1 MDCSPPVS
9 SVHGIFRQEYWSG
22 SPCRPPGDL
31 PDPGIEP
38 RSPVSPALWADS
50 LPPEPSGRFPASCC
64 DLENLTWLFAHPT
77 QCSRFCKLS
86 SAFLM
91 GAGKSR
97 SGVSQGLSASHP
109 TSPLHSSAGSPF
121 SLCSLRLSPL
131 GGTPLT
137 PLSAGSA
144 WSQASALSSRL
155 HQEASISPPAVS
167 PTTRSV
173 YVLSCV

>member
-31 PDPGIEP
+31 PDPEIEP

-64 DLENLTWLFAHPT
+64 NLENLTQLFAHPT

-86 SAFLM
+86 STFLM
-91 GAGKSR
+91 AAGKFR
-97 SGVSQGLSASHP
+97 SGVSQGLSAFHP

-121 SLCSLRLSPL
+121 SLVFPQAVPSR
-131 GGTPLT
+131 GNTFDTPKCWVCRV
-137 PLSAGSA
+137 PGF
-144 WSQASALSSRL
+144 SSRL
-155 HQEASISPPAVS
+155 PAPSGGLDFSTGCFPHDEVCTS
-167 PTTRSV
+167 S
-173 YVLSCV
+173 LCV